1 MDASDAKQCVVTVV
15 EGDRKTAV
23 ALVEGDNLLL
33 GLVRA
38 NMPVE
43 FFCTTG
49 KCTTC
54 RLRMEIPDGSAGI
67 ASETEQYRLGA
78 EAMAAGYRLACQVFV
93 KGPIT
98 VYLEDSR

>member
-1 MDASDAKQCVVTVV
+1 MEASDSNVCVVTVV
-15 EGDRKTAV
+15 EGGKRKSV

-38 NMPVE
+38 NLPVE

-54 RLRMEIPDGSAGI
+54 RLRMEIPAGSAPM
-67 ASETEQYRLGA
+67 ASETEQYRLGK

-93 KGPIT
+93 AGPLT
-98 VYLEDSR
+98 VYLDDSR

>member
-1 MDASDAKQCVVTVV
+1 MGASDSKQCVVTVV
-15 EGDRKTAV
+15 EGDKQTSV
-23 ALVEGDNLLL
+23 TLVEGDNLLL

-38 NMPVE
+38 NLPVE

-54 RLRMEIPDGSAGI
+54 RLRMEIPDGSAQM
-67 ASETEQYRLGA
+67 ASETEQYRLGK
-78 EAMAAGYRLACQVFV
+78 EALAAGYRLACQVFV
-93 KGPIT
+93 TGPIT